1 MDFKDYIQ
9 GKGKHSIDLLLA
21 ISEISK
27 EKEQIA
33 WKDVKEWF
41 NKNGKNISDQTYR
54 KRSDELEQ
62 LGLVTKEPMTSD
74 PFKKVIKLT
83 DKGLI
88 YTALLRDFLGRIE
101 EANKIVTAP

>member
-41 NKNGKNISDQTYR
+41 NKNGKNISDNST
-54 KRSDELEQ
+54 
-62 LGLVTKEPMTSD
+62 M
-74 PFKKVIKLT
+74 
-83 DKGLI
+83 
-88 YTALLRDFLGRIE
+88 
-101 EANKIVTAP
+101 